1 MKRTIWV
8 KFSKGVFVPSEEL
21 EMEEGTELPISFEQ
35 KYLIPLEERINI
47 TKSAAGGW
55 KGLVDG
61 DALIR
66 DIYEARRL
74 GSRRPPEE

>member
-1 MKRTIWV
+1 MKKTVRV
-8 KFSKGVFVPSEEL
+8 KFSNGVFVPLEEL
-21 EMEEGTELPISFEQ
+21 EIEDGTELPISFEQ
-35 KYLIPLEERINI
+35 KYVIPLEERIKI

-74 GSRRPPEE
+74 GSRIPPEE